1 MKNTNLF
8 TVLLLFWSIC
18 LPVEG
23 RAMDDRQESGQPAAD
38 QQAVTNINERYL
50 VEGIAF
56 AGMDK
61 SRISRSWHEK
71 AQKLVGQKYSE
82 KTARDLA
89 SQLAAELKRE
99 YKVEVKVEKGDKP
112 DYVKVVFHLEKI
124 HRYFHRNSFD
134 AKIPLVVY
142 HSKQGFSGTLEVP
155 IEIHHNV
162 FTFGIVSDAD
172 QLLERNAGFRLRYEH
187 RKLGTEKLRFR
198 MDFDGYHQSFN
209 LATRVALDQRPD
221 VPDFYRAR
229 QNFAPSLSLHP
240 TRELMLRAGVSF
252 QRLQMQYPTFHTE
265 MAYAGTADIRY
276 QRDVESRS
284 GYWQRFGVRYGLCTR
299 DIRWKR
305 ITCSPGATI
314 SWESISSA
322 ASSRGMRP
330 FLSGF
335 PWATAPHCAAG
346 TSLT

>member
-99 YKVEVKVEKGDKP
+99 YKVEVK
-112 DYVKVVFHLEKI
+112 
-124 HRYFHRNSFD
+124 
-134 AKIPLVVY
+134 
-142 HSKQGFSGTLEVP
+142 
-155 IEIHHNV
+155 
-162 FTFGIVSDAD
+162 
-172 QLLERNAGFRLRYEH
+172 
-187 RKLGTEKLRFR
+187 RKEENG
-198 MDFDGYHQSFN
+198 
-209 LATRVALDQRPD
+209 
-221 VPDFYRAR
+221 
-229 QNFAPSLSLHP
+229 
-240 TRELMLRAGVSF
+240 
-252 QRLQMQYPTFHTE
+252 
-265 MAYAGTADIRY
+265 
-276 QRDVESRS
+276 
-284 GYWQRFGVRYGLCTR
+284 W
-299 DIRWKR
+299 
-305 ITCSPGATI
+305 
-314 SWESISSA
+314 
-322 ASSRGMRP
+322 
-330 FLSGF
+330 
-335 PWATAPHCAAG
+335 
-346 TSLT
+346 